1 MPKIKKLV
9 EKKDLIYA
17 NAIEDLIKEICS
29 QRNLNPND
37 CLIRIGVDGG
47 QGSVKVVM
55 NIFRD
60 VQKQIKKFPLGQSV
74 DEFKSFLRDILSPGV
89 SESRDIIDRSVAPAS
104 GTTAPRVELP
114 SGITGASVNPQV
126 VAAGQPVQTAGI
138 MSGQQLLGFML
149 MWWCWMCKSPAPT
162 V

>member
-17 NAIEDLIKEICS
+17 NDIEDLIKEICS

-55 NIFRD
+55 NIFD
-60 VQKQIKKFPLGQSV
+60 PEDMNDKTNQKLTGVNKAILLAFVKDIKESNLNLG
-74 DEFKSFLRDILSPGV
+74 KILECLGL
-89 SESRDIIDRSVAPAS
+89 DTIKYHIAAD
-104 GTTAPRVELP
+104 LKL
-114 SGITGASVNPQV
+114 VNC
-126 VAAGQPVQTAGI
+126 
-138 MSGQQLLGFML
+138 LLGISVSKL
-149 MWWCWMCKSPAPT
+149 
-162 V
+162 